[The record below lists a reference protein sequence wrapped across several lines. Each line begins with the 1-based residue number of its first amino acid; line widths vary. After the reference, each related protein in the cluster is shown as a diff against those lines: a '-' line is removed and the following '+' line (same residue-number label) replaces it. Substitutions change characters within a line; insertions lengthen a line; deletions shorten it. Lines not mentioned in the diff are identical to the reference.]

1 MALTA
6 LSPRELSD
14 TPTLFRSF
22 MGRAGTRYRTVGE
35 LLSIYRERR
44 AELEAAGD
52 PEDDLRVNRFVR
64 DMTRGSWR
72 EGLVMRIG
80 EFDGSVHL
88 VDGTH
93 RAIAYLACL
102 EGGVGPGRLPALN
115 VDC

>member
-1 MALTA
+1 MAITA

-22 MGRAGTRYRTVGE
+22 MGRAGSGYRTVGE
-35 LLSIYRERR
+35 LLSIYRDRR
-44 AELEAAGD
+44 VEVEAGGD
-52 PEDDLRVNRFVR
+52 PDDDLRVNRFIS
-64 DMTRGSWR
+64 DMARGRWR

-80 EFDGSVHL
+80 EFDGTVHL
-88 VDGTH
+88 IDGTH

-102 EGGVGPGRLPALN
+102 ESGMGSHRLPALN